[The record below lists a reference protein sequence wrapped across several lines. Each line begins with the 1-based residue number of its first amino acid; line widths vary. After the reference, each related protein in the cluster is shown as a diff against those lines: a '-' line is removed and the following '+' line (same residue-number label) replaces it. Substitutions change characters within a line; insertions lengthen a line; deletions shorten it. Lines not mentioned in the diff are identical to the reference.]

1 MKLLLSIFM
10 LISSTAVTYPVNTAL
25 SVITDYAYVYS
36 APNFSSSHV
45 KTNENVDLKLEH
57 GDSVT
62 IYSEELYNNQF
73 YRITCIKDNIKYGD
87 TSDCYVFSECVA
99 KLEKEQDIVLTYNG
113 ETSIETIVYSLDNG
127 SDENVEI
134 ARLDKQTQIYLYEGY
149 NRKAEW
155 TNIKFSYD
163 GKIMLGKIKT
173 EDIKPYGINNV
184 LIISVTAIFACVS
197 VIFILLGINKKSL
210 RKKAPIKNQ

>member
-1 MKLLLSIFM
+1 MKLLLSI
-10 LISSTAVTYPVNTAL
+10 LILFSSTAVTYPVNTAL

-36 APNFSSSHV
+36 APNFSSSRV
-45 KTNENVDLKLEH
+45 QTNENVDLKLEH
-57 GDSVT
+57 GDSV
-62 IYSEELYNNQF
+62 IVYSEELYNNQF
-73 YRITCIKDNIKYGD
+73 YRITCNGV
-87 TSDCYVFSECVA
+87 TSDCYIFSECVA
-99 KLEKEQDIVLTYNG
+99 KLEKEQEVVLTYNG

-134 ARLDKQTQIYLYEGY
+134 AKLDKQTQIYLYEGY

-155 TNIKFSYD
+155 TNIKFSYN